1 MKKLSLLALLVLAL
15 PLSAMASS
23 VDISSQGG
31 NLWLSSGGIST
42 SSSSGFT
49 SPSKVGLVSGLGG
62 KNFAGSNLGRLTFS
76 TGALTGSSLT
86 GATFAGGGS
95 FTISLNGSVA
105 GLPTT
110 TVFQG
115 SFSTPVTMTNYG
127 NGLFALQG
135 GLVGM
140 MNGHK
145 VYGVFTADGTLRSNG
160 TLKIGSVDVNIALP
174 VPEPGTLSMLGT
186 GLLGLAGLVRRK
198 WSLS

>member
-1 MKKLSLLALLVLAL
+1 MKKLILLALLALTL

-31 NLWLSSGGIST
+31 SLWAGSNGIST

-49 SPSKVGLVSGLGG
+49 SPSKVGLVKGLGG
-62 KNFAGSNLGRLTFS
+62 KSFAGLNLGRLTFS
-76 TGALTGSSLT
+76 TGALTSSTLT

-105 GLPTT
+105 GLPNA

-115 SFSTPVTMTNYG
+115 TFSTPVTMTNYG
-127 NGLFALQG
+127 HGLFTLQG

-140 MNGHK
+140 LNGHT
-145 VYGVFTADGTLRSNG
+145 VNGVFTADGTIHNG
-160 TLKIGSVDVNIALP
+160 NMKIGSVDVNIALP

-186 GLLGLAGLVRRK
+186 GLLGMAGLVRRK
-198 WSLS
+198 WNLG